1 MKRSNRNRF
10 YQTHVYACALA
21 TIVCVLV
28 IVVILLQA
36 LSLAYSKS
44 AGADTANTMDKGRVV
59 SSISALQKKDNSPDA
74 VSRCAKGNT
83 LCIPTDAADGTD
95 IVK

>member
-1 MKRSNRNRF
+1 MKRSSRNRF
-10 YQTHVYACALA
+10 YQAHVYACALT

-44 AGADTANTMDKGRVV
+44 AGADTVNTMDKGRAV
-59 SSISALQKKDNSPDA
+59 SSISVLQKKDNSPDA
-74 VSRCAKGNT
+74 ISRCAQGNT
-83 LCIPTDAADGTD
+83 LCIPADAADGTN

>member
-1 MKRSNRNRF
+1 MKRSSRNRF

-28 IVVILLQA
+28 IVIILVQA
-36 LSLAYSKS
+36 LSLTHSKS
-44 AGADTANTMDKGRVV
+44 SGADTVNTMDEGRNV
-59 SSISALQKKDNSPDA
+59 SSISVLQKKDNSPDA
-74 VSRCAKGNT
+74 ISRCAQGNT
-83 LCIPTDAADGTD
+83 LCIPVDAADGAD